1 MDLTGML
8 VDELRGRIRTEVGS
22 IVDGSGNTLYDFLET
37 QLRANPWMVEQL
49 AGAATETRMKFYED
63 AEVDWLKPVL
73 MQDPAGTMVDPVTFE
88 ELVQYVHGPKGK
100 SRTTRERLE
109 EVAEKARI
117 EKRMADFDARR
128 SAATAEAIRA
138 DAAERGVPTHAI
150 GGEEEF
156 AESPEDIAEEAASRA
171 RIEKGSKRSDIELE
185 TFAKSE
191 TDIKAELQRL
201 LDASKAAKGPVG
213 PDLTTSEAFADSA
226 SGVWDPSR
234 GTRGARSKRAGR
246 SR

>member
-73 MQDPAGTMVDPVTFE
+73 MQDPAGGMVDPLTFE

-150 GGEEEF
+150 GGEEFE
-156 AESPEDIAEEAASRA
+156 ESPEDIAEEAASRA
-171 RIEKGSKRSDIELE
+171 RIEGSKRSDIELE
-185 TFAKSE
+185 TFAKPE
-191 TDIKAELQRL
+191 ADIKAELQRL
-201 LDASKAAKGPVG
+201 LDESKAAAAKGPD
-213 PDLTTSEAFADSA
+213 PTSSEAFAESA